1 MITTIIF
8 DMDGVIIDS
17 EPVHQRLEFEMYEE
31 LGLNISE
38 DEHKEYVGT
47 SSSDM
52 WEKIKRRHHINLHP
66 EELLLYGRKKYWLA
80 LDNNQVPL
88 VEGAIELI
96 NFFHDNKYNIH
107 VASSATR
114 PTVDKVLEHFNI
126 GHFFNYR
133 IGGNEVEKSK
143 PEPEIF
149 LKSAEQS
156 SSKPEKCLVIED
168 SANGVMAAKSAGMCC
183 IGYVNPGTGVQD
195 LSKAD
200 LVVKNLGE
208 INMEVIN
215 KF

>member
-52 WEKIKRRHHINLHP
+52 WKKIKKRHQINLHP

-88 VEGAIELI
+88 VEGALELI

-168 SANGVMAAKSAGMCC
+168 SANGVKAAKSAGMCC

-200 LVVKNLGE
+200 LVVNNLGE
-208 INMEVIN
+208 INMEVIS